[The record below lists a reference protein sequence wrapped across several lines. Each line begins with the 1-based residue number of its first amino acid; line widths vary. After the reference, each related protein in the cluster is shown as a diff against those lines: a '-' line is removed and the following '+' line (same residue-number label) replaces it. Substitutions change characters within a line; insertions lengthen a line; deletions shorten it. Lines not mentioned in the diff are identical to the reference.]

1 MQEKEIRGLIDQVK
15 EGAVSRR
22 AFVQRMLAV
31 GVAAPMAG
39 MMLSY
44 NGVSIAQDRFD
55 YKPTK
60 AGGGGRFC
68 RKLVFATDESHA
80 WQPHGARIS
89 NCSASDGAGLQA

>member
-15 EGAVSRR
+15 EGAMSRR

-60 AGGGGRFC
+60 AGGGGTL
-68 RKLVFATDESHA
+68 KQVMYQATTLLNPHFASGSSD
-80 WQPHGARIS
+80 QDG
-89 NCSASDGAGLQA
+89 SAIFYEPLAS